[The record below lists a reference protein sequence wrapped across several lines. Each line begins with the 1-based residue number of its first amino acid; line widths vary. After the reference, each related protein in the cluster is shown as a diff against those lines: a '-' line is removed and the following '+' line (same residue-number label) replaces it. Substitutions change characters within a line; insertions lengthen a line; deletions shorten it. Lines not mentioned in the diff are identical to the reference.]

1 MKVALFAACALT
13 GCLPEH
19 CDTYYQSEQTY
30 ARVAAAS
37 GQDLVSVTW
46 RGPSNAISA
55 TLVSPA
61 GVATQEVQL
70 PASFATATLAATGH
84 ASAIWMLVD
93 SDRQLEA
100 AVVSDHDVQ
109 LSTIAAVDGE
119 YDEQVQASVVFDGTA
134 YQVFWLANRRLEHAT
149 LSEQASLSP
158 SEDLGAAGAYSV
170 FAVTD
175 GAGKVYVALGEPSGA
190 HVLAF
195 DPAMPAIRELATSA
209 DAHGD
214 QAFWFAGE
222 LHLRDHTYTDTLYS
236 FDPTTSRWRT
246 RTLPAEVAGGD
257 VFASPL
263 ALYGQREAAYQLD
276 ANLVPTRL
284 GVGGISGT
292 FGADWLEYERV
303 ANCCNAPT
311 TMPGRLELERGNG
324 NTPAWATPI
333 AIDSP
338 IVMSTEC
345 GEGLPSQ
352 YD

>member
-61 GVATQEVQL
+61 GVATQEVPL
-70 PASFATATLAATGH
+70 PESFASATLAATGH
-84 ASAIWMLVD
+84 ASAIWMIVD

-100 AVVSDHDVQ
+100 AVVRDHDVQ
-109 LSTIAAVDGE
+109 LATIAAVDGQ
-119 YDEQVQASVVFDGTA
+119 YDEQMQASVVFDGTT
-134 YQVFWLANRRLEHAT
+134 YQVFWLANGRLEHAT
-149 LSEQASLSP
+149 ISEQGSPSP
-158 SEDLGAAGAYSV
+158 SEDLGATAYSV

-175 GAGKVYVALGEPSGA
+175 GAGKVYVVLEGDSQTR
-190 HVLAF
+190 VLAF
-195 DPAMPAIRELATSA
+195 DPAMPGIRELATSA

-257 VFASPL
+257 LFASPL

-276 ANLVPTRL
+276 ANLAPTPL
-284 GVGGISGT
+284 GVAVLSGT

-324 NTPAWATPI
+324 NTAAWATPI
-333 AIDSP
+333 VTDSP